1 MNNYNA
7 MNRESKKQQLRQR
20 IVTSETSPKNRKP
33 EKRRDEDSEEIVR
46 RAHNKVRRRRL
57 IIFFVILAI
66 LAGGGYAGY
75 RYLKYNQ
82 FTSYEDVWSVP
93 LNDGS
98 FVNYIDFGNNF
109 LKYTKDGVSYVDSQG
124 KNIWVKSYEM
134 KTPIAAVNGD
144 FAAIADQQGNKI
156 YICDKNGFQGEATTT
171 LPILRVTVSAK
182 GVAGVIMED
191 ASATYVNLFQKDG
204 TKLDIVVKSTLAKDG
219 YLMDISL
226 SPDGTQLMCSYM
238 YLLHGA
244 LQCKVVFYNFSEI
257 GKSAVNRLVG
267 GFDEDYFK
275 DSMVSKVQFLDETW
289 SCAFA
294 NNSLT
299 FFSSKNLASPVVV
312 KQEQVEEEINSIC
325 YSPRYVGLVVRNT
338 EGANEYRM
346 DVYRANGDKVSSFEF
361 DYPYIHADI
370 DGDNVLLYNE
380 DSCEVYH
387 VSGKKRFAG
396 TFGETITKVTNGRF
410 PNTLIVTGPN
420 SMREIKLK

>member
-33 EKRRDEDSEEIVR
+33 EKRKDEDSEEIVR

-57 IIFFVILAI
+57 FLLFVILAI

-82 FTSYEDVWSVP
+82 FTAYEDVWSVP

-124 KNIWVKSYEM
+124 KTIWVQSYEM

-156 YICDKNGFQGEATTT
+156 YICDKNGNQGVATTT

-238 YLLHGA
+238 YLLHGT

-312 KQEQVEEEINSIC
+312 KQEMVEEEINSIC
-325 YSPRYVGLVVRNT
+325 YSSRYVGAIVRNT

-346 DVYRANGDKVSSFEF
+346 DVYRGNGDKVSSFEF

-387 VSGKKRFAG
+387 ISGKKRFAA